1 MNTPKSGEGDNVSVE
16 PPERGEGALHSLMG
30 APAKMGGTKMSPP
43 GWGGPQSTKKW
54 GAWGGTSL

>member
-1 MNTPKSGEGDNVSVE
+1 M
-16 PPERGEGALHSLMG
+16 MG
-30 APAKMGGTKMSPP
+30 APAKMGGTKMTPP